1 VSNLGGFDDVV
12 ELRFIGTLAVLV
24 TLLQADVARA
34 HLQHGLALEHDI
46 DENHDKSPRF
56 DAMSL
61 HLRLV

>member
-1 VSNLGGFDDVV
+1 MSNLGGFDDVV
-12 ELRFIGTLAVLV
+12 ELRFIGTLASF
-24 TLLQADVARA
+24 LQADVARA

-56 DAMSL
+56 DAMLL